1 MVKNGKTTLEKL
13 EGLVNIVARNLAEIK
28 SNMATKD
35 DLKDFATKDDLKA
48 FATKDDIK
56 AFATKMD
63 LEDMERRIS
72 AKIEAVDEKL
82 ETLEEADVRELQ
94 RRVFI
99 LEKDVKQ
106 IKHKHV

>member
-1 MVKNGKTTLEKL
+1 MAKNKKTALERL
-13 EGLVNIVARNLAEIK
+13 ENLVNVVARNLAEIK

-35 DLKDFATKDDLKA
+35 DLKA
-48 FATKDDIK
+48 FATKDNLK

-94 RRVFI
+94 RGVFI